1 MNTLNIHD
9 LDKLAEL
16 DREEM
21 AEIQGGRIKLPGGH
35 GGGPILTSPDG
46 DPVGVYVDGVLQN
59 SVVDGYYHG

>member
-9 LDKLAEL
+9 LDKFVEL
-16 DREEM
+16 DHEEM
-21 AEIQGGRIKLPGGH
+21 AEIQGGRMKLPGVS
-35 GGGPILTSPDG
+35 GGSILTSADG